1 MALYRAVSMNF
12 WTDSKVAD
20 DFTPEDKYF
29 YLYLLT
35 NPHTN
40 LCGCYEISMKQVVA
54 EIGYSMDTVEKLI
67 IRFEEFHDVIRYSKV
82 SKEILLLNW
91 HKYQW
96 TSSGKFRKALNSEI
110 GRVKNTEFRKYLEE
124 IAQRGEEGYGS
135 DTVSIPYQYPTDTS
149 VTVTVTDTVTAIEG
163 SNMDFKDLDTA
174 IDYDNKTKSI
184 LTDSSNLRDPGE
196 EAKGEEAKTAAKSTC
211 GECVG
216 VRLSK
221 SGADSGK
228 QSKYSSIIA
237 AWNAL
242 SPLGIKQ
249 VRGIAAD
256 GTRINNLR
264 ARYNQYGEE
273 AILEAIDRIWQSDF
287 LQGKN
292 RKGWTI
298 TFDWFIKPSNF
309 AKVYEGN
316 YDNSSHRKE
325 EPTGADAYFELAM
338 EGRNST

>member
-1 MALYRAVSMNF
+1 MALYRTISMSF
-12 WTDSKVAD
+12 WTDSKVVD
-20 DFTPEDKYF
+20 DFSPEDRYF
-29 YLYLLT
+29 YLYLVT

-40 LCGCYEISMKQVVA
+40 LCGCYEISIKQVA
-54 EIGYSMDTVEKLI
+54 IETGYSRETVEKLLA
-67 IRFEEFHDVIRYSKV
+67 RFEDYHDVIRYSPAT
-82 SKEILLLNW
+82 KEILLLNW
-91 HKYQW
+91 HKYNW
-96 TSSGKFRKALNSEI
+96 TKSEKFRKPLLAEI
-110 GRVKNTEFRKYLEE
+110 SKIKNKGFKEYLSG
-124 IAQRGEEGYGS
+124 IATPSPDGGYGM
-135 DTVSIPYQYPTDTS
+135 DTNCINTS
-149 VTVTVTDTVTAIEG
+149 VTVTDTVTAIEG

-174 IDYDNKTKSI
+174 IDYKDKKTKSI

-196 EAKGEEAKTAAKSTC
+196 EAKGEEAKTAAKSAC